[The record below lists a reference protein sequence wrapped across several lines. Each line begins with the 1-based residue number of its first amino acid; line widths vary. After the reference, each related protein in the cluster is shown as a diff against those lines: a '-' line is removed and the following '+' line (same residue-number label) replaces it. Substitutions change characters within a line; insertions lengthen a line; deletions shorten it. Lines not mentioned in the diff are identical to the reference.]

1 MLNEKLSDLKTQ
13 NFKQRAAEQREKINK
28 LKVTDDLI
36 EEAQAVVEEQER
48 PTERVPT
55 PKPAKA
61 KKAAP
66 AKPAWATTEK
76 QQEE

>member
-28 LKVTDDLI
+28 LKATDDLI
-36 EEAQAVVEEQER
+36 EEAQAEVDK
-48 PTERVPT
+48 PPT
-55 PKPAKA
+55 PLPKEVVDIP
-61 KKAAP
+61 KKSKKAP

-76 QQEE
+76 Q